1 MPAATTAPA
10 PTTDGAGSIDK
21 AIDVLFHL
29 HAHPEPQG
37 VSAVGRALGLPKSSV
52 HRLLRALTR
61 RGLVERDEG
70 GLYRMGVG
78 LVALGQAVLDREPVA
93 VAARPVLEANA
104 RAHGET
110 FFLVAARGG
119 RLVVL
124 DKAEGD
130 GFLRAA
136 PTVGA
141 DVPAFATA
149 AGKLYRA
156 FAPEQ
161 IDWPARSE
169 RYTDRTLIDEAAFDR
184 AAATAR
190 RRGHAR
196 NQDEWIRGLAVV
208 AAPVRLAGRLAGA
221 VAMAG
226 ATSSMRALGDDRA
239 RDLVIEAA
247 HDIEARLAGGIAPAP
262 RMETPR

>member
-1 MPAATTAPA
+1 MGAATPAPA
-10 PTTDGAGSIDK
+10 TEGAGSIDK
-21 AIDVLFHL
+21 ALDVLFHL
-29 HAHPEPQG
+29 HAEPAPQG

-52 HRLLRALTR
+52 HRLLQALAR
-61 RGLVERDEG
+61 RGLVEREEG

-78 LVALGQAVLDREPVA
+78 LVALGQAVLDREPLTL
-93 VAARPVLEANA
+93 AARPVLEANA
-104 RAHGET
+104 RATGET

-136 PTVGA
+136 PRVGA
-141 DVPAFATA
+141 EVPAFATA
-149 AGKLYRA
+149 AGKIYRA
-156 FAPEQ
+156 FAPGE
-161 IDWPARSE
+161 IDWPTRPES
-169 RYTDRTLIDEAAFDR
+169 YTDRTLTDEAAFER
-184 AAATAR
+184 AAAKTR
-190 RRGHAR
+190 KRGYAR

-226 ATSSMRALGDDRA
+226 ATSGMRALGDERA
-239 RDLVIEAA
+239 RDLVVEAA
-247 HDIEARLAGGIAPAP
+247 RDIESRLLGPITPSAP
-262 RMETPR
+262 

>member
-1 MPAATTAPA
+1 MPAAPA
-10 PTTDGAGSIDK
+10 PTAPATDGAGSIDK

-29 HAHPEPQG
+29 HAQPEPQG

-61 RGLVERDEG
+61 RGLVERDDG
-70 GLYRMGVG
+70 GQYRMGVG

-119 RLVVL
+119 QLVVL

-136 PTVGA
+136 PRVGA
-141 DVPAFATA
+141 SVPAFATA

-156 FAPEQ
+156 FAPNE
-161 IDWPARSE
+161 IDWPAE
-169 RYTDRTLIDEAAFDR
+169 PEAFTDRTLTEVGVLDR
-184 AAATAR
+184 AAVSAR
-190 RRGHAR
+190 RKGYAR
-196 NQDEWIRGLAVV
+196 NQDEWIRGLTVV
-208 AAPVRLAGRLAGA
+208 AAPVMLAGRLAGA
-221 VAMAG
+221 VAIAG
-226 ATSSMRALGDDRA
+226 ATSSMRALGDERG
-239 RDLVIEAA
+239 RDLVLEAA
-247 HDIEARLAGGIAPAP
+247 RDIQSRLSGAAASV
-262 RMETPR
+262 RTETSR

>member
-1 MPAATTAPA
+1 MTSALQSSA
-10 PTTDGAGSIDK
+10 DGAGTVDK

-29 HAHPEPQG
+29 HGQRTPQG

-52 HRLLRALTR
+52 HRLLSALAR

-70 GLYRMGVG
+70 GLYRMGLG

-93 VAARPVLEANA
+93 LAARPVLPDSA
-104 RAHGET
+104 RATGET
-110 FFLVAARGG
+110 FFLVAARAG

-124 DKAEGD
+124 DKAEGS

-136 PTVGA
+136 PRIGA
-141 DVPAFATA
+141 EVPAFATA

-156 FAPEQ
+156 FAPDE
-161 IDWPARSE
+161 IVWPASPE
-169 RYTDRTLIDEAAFDR
+169 AFTDRTVTGLEALDR

-190 RRGHAR
+190 RRGWAR
-196 NQDEWIRGLAVV
+196 NQDEWIRGLAVMS
-208 AAPVRLAGRLAGA
+208 APLRFGGRMAGV

-226 ATSSMRALGDDRA
+226 ATTSMRAFGD
-239 RDLVIEAA
+239 EAA
-247 HDIEARLAGGIAPAP
+247 RRAVLAATAAIEARLAGPPGAS
-262 RMETPR
+262 TPSDQEDAQ